1 MHEIAVPIS
10 SHPSTDG
17 EAWYWP
23 ICIPRSGQLYITSGL
38 ALPTCEALCVNNHA
52 KNHVAL
58 NAKQNYVV
66 PIRQVKSYMVDG
78 TALGYLSRAT
88 DIDVTTFLVLF
99 IANLGYHW
107 VWISLPR
114 ISHLPIMWTTLLCM

>member
-10 SHPSTDG
+10 SHPSADG

-23 ICIPRSGQLYITSGL
+23 ICILRSGQLYITSGL

-66 PIRQVKSYMVDG
+66 PIRQVKSYVVDG
-78 TALGYLSRAT
+78 TAFGLS
-88 DIDVTTFLVLF
+88 I
-99 IANLGYHW
+99 GC
-107 VWISLPR
+107 S
-114 ISHLPIMWTTLLCM
+114 